1 MEVIG
6 KLNGSDRNL
15 NRRLISKINVLMNV
29 LEGANLLTNA
39 MFRGL
44 EQFQRPQDDSTV
56 LTTKTTQRVRRR
68 PRAT

>member
-6 KLNGSDRNL
+6 KLNGSNRNL

-29 LEGANLLTNA
+29 LEVANLLTNA

-44 EQFQRPQDDSTV
+44 KQLQR
-56 LTTKTTQRVRRR
+56 L
-68 PRAT
+68 